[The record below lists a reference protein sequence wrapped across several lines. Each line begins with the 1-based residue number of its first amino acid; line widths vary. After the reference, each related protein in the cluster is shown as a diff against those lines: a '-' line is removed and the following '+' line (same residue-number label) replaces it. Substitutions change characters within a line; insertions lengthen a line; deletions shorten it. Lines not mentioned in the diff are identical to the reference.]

1 MWPECFGCMRRVI
14 TFKPEMLDL
23 VVKGLKTSTVR
34 PVNGSAYSDD
44 LVLTDG
50 VRKVYAKLLSVRRLR
65 LAEAADHYAK
75 EGFSSSDEFIENIR
89 RIYPGL
95 GLKDE
100 VNLIEFKLQPTD
112 DPAAGPGGI

>member
-1 MWPECFGCMRRVI
+1 MRRVI

-34 PVNGSAYSDD
+34 PVNGSVYSDD

-50 VRKVYAKLLSVRRLR
+50 VRRVYAKLLSVRRLR
-65 LAEAADHYAK
+65 LAEAANHYVM
-75 EGFSSSDEFIENIR
+75 EGFSSPDEFIENIR
-89 RIYPGL
+89 RIYPSL
-95 GLKDE
+95 GPNDE

-112 DPAAGPGGI
+112 ASATIPHPNLQRTRT